1 MRMYTL
7 SNAIFLETTTLQ
19 NRVLLCEF
27 WYVFSISPSNL
38 AKMAAESMNGRN
50 TPTTTLRVTRPIDPF
65 YSNSIVSIFGL
76 PLSFDYAYFL
86 HYSASFGPILEFRSG
101 EFDSPSG
108 RRTFAEVLFQSAQSA
123 RAMLQQPGLEVD
135 GVVYKFLPK
144 SNGEVLSNSKGKAR
158 GGASGNRGGG
168 RNRRSPWE
176 EGDGAMSGGRSR
188 GSGKRGTMN
197 EGGKGRG
204 GAQSGNNNQQPG
216 SNQSMRMG
224 PQMGQQ
230 MGQMGPQ
237 MGSKQGGVVQP
248 MMMGQ
253 QQQQG
258 MKQQG
263 SVMMRTN
270 QQQQQAMGQ
279 PMGSQMRQQQVQQ
292 QQMQQ
297 QQVQQ
302 QPQGMMGQPMAQQG
316 MYQQGMMM
324 PPQPQGMMMPPQ
336 PQGMVM
342 NQQPQGMMMNQQGMA
357 MPPQPQ
363 GMVMNQQPQGMMPP
377 QPSQSPML
385 GGLVPSESCVLAD
398 DFYAHFDMS
407 MVFGVFRSFGP
418 IAQVVFVSE
427 KCVYP
432 PSLPP
437 PHSQRRLLRGA
448 RLGPSRHPRD
458 QPQIHRRPRH
468 PARPPPSQSPPSLLS
483 SPTDPRFHDSAQ
495 RILVSR
501 SLFASFIA
509 RSSSNGRNDKSTTPS
524 STRFSAFPPL
534 PPLLS
539 SLLLLLLPPLLFLL
553 LLRLLLLRLADV
565 RVLTLLP
572 CLDVRPAAT
581 MVVTNAPNARM
592 ATFEVARGV
601 INPITNLPTAKT
613 TPKIQPKTA
622 GNDAAP
628 KNQEEQTT
636 PSDTKTATEDAS
648 NPPAETVEQPEDASN
663 PQGEGADSVFQALDE
678 AVLAR

>member
-27 WYVFSISPSNL
+27 WYVFSIFPSNL

-101 EFDSPSG
+101 EFDSSSG

-144 SNGEVLSNSKGKAR
+144 SNGEVRSNSKGKAR

-176 EGDGAMSGGRSR
+176 EGEETMSGGRSR
-188 GSGKRGTMN
+188 GPGKRGTMN

-230 MGQMGPQ
+230 MGQMGQQ
-237 MGSKQGGVVQP
+237 MGSKQGGMSQP

-263 SVMMRTN
+263 SVMMRAN

-316 MYQQGMMM
+316 MYQ
-324 PPQPQGMMMPPQ
+324 QGMMMPPQ

-448 RLGPSRHPRD
+448 RFSPSRHPRH

-539 SLLLLLLPPLLFLL
+539 SLLLLLLPPLLFLLL